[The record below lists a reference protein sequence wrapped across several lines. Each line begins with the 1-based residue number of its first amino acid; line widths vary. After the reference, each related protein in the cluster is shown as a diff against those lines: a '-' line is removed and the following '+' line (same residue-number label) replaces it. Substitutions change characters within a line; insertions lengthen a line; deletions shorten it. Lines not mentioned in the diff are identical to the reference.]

1 MSTTT
6 PQDAELDY
14 PAWKKITNISLFW
27 MMHATIFLAFWL
39 EVDVWDFVL
48 CGVLYVVR
56 MFGVT
61 AGYHR
66 YFSHRSY
73 KMGRVAQFFMAL
85 LAMTAAQKGPLWWAS
100 HHRHHHK
107 HSDHEDDV
115 HSPRLKGFWYA
126 HLGWVLDPR
135 WEDTE
140 ESRVRDLVKFPEL
153 VFLNRHPIAPTFM
166 LGVVCYL
173 IGDWEG
179 LLIGHFLSTVLLWH
193 GTFTINSL
201 SHVIG
206 TRRYDTD
213 DDSRNHW
220 LLALI
225 TLGEGW
231 HNNHHHYQSSA
242 RQGFMWWEIDIT
254 YYVLKVMSWVG
265 LVWDLREPP
274 AHVVNGERNPR
285 LKARG
290 DEAEAQQGPEAE
302 LREAA

>member
-1 MSTTT
+1 LSTTAN
-6 PQDAELDY
+6 PELDY
-14 PAWKKITNISLFW
+14 PAWKKVTNISLFW
-27 MMHATIFLAFWL
+27 FMHVAVFIAFWL
-39 EVDVWDFVL
+39 DVDVWDFVL
-48 CGVLYVVR
+48 CGVLYFVR

-73 KMGRVAQFFMAL
+73 KMGRVTQFFMAL

-107 HSDHEDDV
+107 HSDQEDDV
-115 HSPRLKGFWYA
+115 HSPARKGFWYA

-135 WEDTE
+135 WEGTE
-140 ESRVRDLVKFPEL
+140 ESRVRDLVKYPEL
-153 VFLNRHPIAPTFM
+153 VFLNRHPIAPTFT
-166 LGVVCYL
+166 LGVICYL

-206 TRRYDTD
+206 TRRYETT

-242 RQGFMWWEIDIT
+242 RQGFMWWEVDIT
-254 YYVLKVMSWVG
+254 YYILKVMSWVG

-274 AHVVNGERNPR
+274 AHVVRGERNPR
-285 LKARG
+285 LKKQQAAN
-290 DEAEAQQGPEAE
+290 AEAKAEDGAE